1 MHTTGNRPQA
11 HAQQPPQHRPLAT
24 AAPIP
29 TTAPFSPSVP
39 IRSLQDV
46 QRLEARPL
54 AEALPVQSTYEIF
67 VNSACAFGDKT
78 ALTFLPTADPAQEP
92 VRWSYA
98 QLLHGIHQTANL
110 LHHLGVG
117 PEDAVAV
124 LLPGCLE
131 YHLALWGGEAAGI
144 VQPLNPMLTDEK
156 IAAMMTL
163 ARAKVLIAYGTEG
176 DLGYWSKA
184 LRLRALVPT
193 LTTVLRVAPHDEA
206 PGTAGPLPEGT
217 MDLAARHQHSGDHLV
232 SRRRIAAS
240 DIAAYFH
247 TGGTTGA
254 PKLARHSHGAQ
265 VFTAWG
271 SVQMQGIATADV
283 GINGYPLFHVA
294 GVLPGSLAALSAG
307 VETIIPTPGLFR
319 NREVVANYW
328 RLVERYRCTYLSA
341 VPTVLAALANV
352 PLEGA
357 DISTLRYCRTGAAI
371 LAPELA
377 ARFER
382 LFGLHIHE
390 SLGMT
395 EMAGIST
402 ITPPGVHAPAGCVGW
417 RLPYTQLRVV
427 ALDAQGNASDQD
439 MPPGQPGMVL
449 FKSPNLFSG
458 FLDAADTAKAFTQD
472 GWLATGDLGLVD
484 EQGRLHLSGRSKDL
498 IIRSGHNIDPKV
510 IEDALGAH
518 PAVQLCAAV
527 GAPDAYAGE
536 LPVVY
541 ATLRPGVQVT
551 EAELMAFTAER
562 VDEAVA
568 RPRWVQVIE
577 TMPVTNVGKIYKP
590 ELRQRA
596 ACHTVQALVDGVC
609 AEAPHQ
615 PRPAVGPVG
624 DKAVHVTVPE
634 SPGAAKLQAL
644 LRTVLEPLPI
654 TLHIATAPAPKSPQ
668 APSAS
673 A

>member
-1 MHTTGNRPQA
+1 MQTPQVLTPTIQAPFA
-11 HAQQPPQHRPLAT
+11 HAFP
-24 AAPIP
+24 
-29 TTAPFSPSVP
+29 V
-39 IRSLQDV
+39 RSLQDV
-46 QRLEARPL
+46 RRLEIQPL
-54 AEALPVQSTYEIF
+54 AQTLPVQSTYEIF
-67 VNSACAFGDKT
+67 CNAAHAFGDKT
-78 ALTFLPTADPAQEP
+78 ALTFLPTADPADEP
-92 VRWSYA
+92 IRWSYA
-98 QLLHGIHQTANL
+98 QLLTGIHQTANL

-117 PEDAVAV
+117 PQDAVAV
-124 LLPGCLE
+124 LLPGCLD

-156 IAAMMTL
+156 IAAMMGL
-163 ARAKVLIAYGTEG
+163 ARAKVLIAYGAEG
-176 DLGYWSKA
+176 DVGYWSKA
-184 LRLRALVPT
+184 QRLMSMVPT

-206 PGTAGPLPEGT
+206 PGAAGPLPDGVV
-217 MDLAARHQHSGDHLV
+217 DLAERHQHPGDHLV
-232 SRRRIAAS
+232 SGRHIAAT

-271 SVQMQGIATADV
+271 SVQMQGITPGDV

-307 VETIIPTPGLFR
+307 VETIIPTTGLFR
-319 NREVVANYW
+319 NRQVIANYW

-352 PLEGA
+352 PLGGA
-357 DISTLRYCRTGAAI
+357 NIATLRYCRTGAAI

-427 ALDAQGNASDQD
+427 ALDAHGNASGQD

-449 FKSPNLFSG
+449 FQSPNLFSG
-458 FLDAADTAKAFTQD
+458 FLDAADTAKAFTPD
-472 GWLATGDLGLVD
+472 GWLATGDLGFVD
-484 EQGRLHLSGRSKDL
+484 DQGRLHLSGRSKDL

-518 PAVQLCAAV
+518 PAVQLAAAV

-536 LPVVY
+536 LPVAY
-541 ATLRPGVQVT
+541 ATLVPGAQVT
-551 EAELMAFTAER
+551 EAELLAFTAER

-609 AEAPHQ
+609 AAEAPGQ
-615 PRPAVGPVG
+615 PRPQVQPEGDNAVR
-624 DKAVHVTVPE
+624 VTVP
-634 SPGAAKLQAL
+634 PGAQADAL
-644 LRTVLEPLPI
+644 AARLREVLAPLPLTVRI
-654 TLHIATAPAPKSPQ
+654 TTAPAE
-668 APSAS
+668 
-673 A
+673 

>member
-1 MHTTGNRPQA
+1 MRLPQMPPLHT
-11 HAQQPPQHRPLAT
+11 
-24 AAPIP
+24 
-29 TTAPFSPSVP
+29 PFSPGAPV
-39 IRSLQDV
+39 RSLQDV
-46 QRLEARPL
+46 ERHEARPL

-67 VNSACAFGDKT
+67 VNSAAAFGDKT
-78 ALTFLPTADPAQEP
+78 ALTFLPTADPAAEP
-92 VRWSYA
+92 IRWSYA
-98 QLLHGIHQTANL
+98 QLLTGIHQTANL
-110 LHHLGVG
+110 LHHLDVG
-117 PEDAVAV
+117 PQDAVAV

-163 ARAKVLIAYGTEG
+163 AGAKVLIAYGGEG
-176 DLGYWSKA
+176 DVGYWSKA

-206 PGTAGPLPEGT
+206 PEAAPALPAGVV
-217 MDLAARHQHSGDHLV
+217 DLAARQQHPGDHLV
-232 SRRRIAAS
+232 SGRHIAAS

-271 SVQMQGIATADV
+271 SVQMQGIRPEDV

-307 VETIIPTPGLFR
+307 VETIIPTTGLFR
-319 NREVVANYW
+319 NREVIANYW

-352 PLEGA
+352 PLDGA

-402 ITPPGVHAPAGCVGW
+402 ITPPGVNAPAGCVGW

-439 MPPGQPGMVL
+439 LPPGQPGMVL
-449 FKSPNLFSG
+449 FQSPNLFSG
-458 FLDAADTAKAFTQD
+458 FLDAADTAKAFTPD
-472 GWLATGDLGLVD
+472 GWLATGDLGFVD
-484 EQGRLHLSGRSKDL
+484 DQGRLHLSGRSKDL

-541 ATLRPGVQVT
+541 ATLVPGAQAT
-551 EAELMAFTAER
+551 EAELLAFTAER

-609 AEAPHQ
+609 
-615 PRPAVGPVG
+615 GPVTNGLRPQVQPEG
-624 DKAVHVTVPE
+624 DNAVRVAVAPCAQADAL
-634 SPGAAKLQAL
+634 AAR
-644 LRTVLEPLPI
+644 LREVLAPLPI
-654 TLHIATAPAPKSPQ
+654 TVRITTAPAAGSPQ
-668 APSAS
+668 NA
-673 A
+673 